1 MSGLSAGPVI
11 DRRYLH
17 RPTECAR
24 VLLTWMRWLQMI
36 PEALV
41 HGALPWVPVDR
52 LRRVLVLRYRPHTK
66 AGANPQPRFVLDR
79 LSPETLELTA
89 NADSDEVKEVARR
102 WMTGVDTADP
112 SEGKLEP
119 KL

>member
-1 MSGLSAGPVI
+1 
-11 DRRYLH
+11 
-17 RPTECAR
+17 
-24 VLLTWMRWLQMI
+24 MI

-66 AGANPQPRFVLDR
+66 AGANPQPPFVLER

-89 NADSDEVKEVARR
+89 SVNSDDVKDIAKRWTGIADTTTPIGENAR
-102 WMTGVDTADP
+102 
-112 SEGKLEP
+112 L
-119 KL
+119 